1 MLPVG
6 FEPTIS
12 AGKRP
17 KTYALDH
24 AATGT
29 SIRTNN
35 LSRQVAED
43 LRLRPRGHWDQHLTI
58 TTGPNTNIKAQKG
71 FNKETKPIWQKYT
84 LPAAMEKYLL
94 LLYPSD

>member
-1 MLPVG
+1 MG

-29 SIRTNN
+29 DRSECKGKAVPLQSWSDPEGSRK
-35 LSRQVAED
+35 LSYPD
-43 LRLRPRGHWDQHLTI
+43 FM
-58 TTGPNTNIKAQKG
+58 TTAQDG
-71 FNKETKPIWQKYT
+71 G
-84 LPAAMEKYLL
+84 
-94 LLYPSD
+94 